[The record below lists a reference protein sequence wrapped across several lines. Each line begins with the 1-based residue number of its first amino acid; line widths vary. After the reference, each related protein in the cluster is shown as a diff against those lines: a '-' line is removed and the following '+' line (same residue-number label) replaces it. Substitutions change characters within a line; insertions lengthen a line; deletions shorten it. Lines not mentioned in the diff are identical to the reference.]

1 MAPPVVIFP
10 IFRAKPSVNQSAPSG
25 PAVIGSRPLKGVGTG
40 YSVKAPAVV
49 MRPILLAMPSVN
61 QRAPSGPAAIPYGL
75 PLACMKTLVVGTGY
89 SVMLTDTGPPGEA
102 TVKAAALDAPPPGAG
117 LDTITADDA
126 MNPLPL
132 IVSVSGLLPAEAE
145 EGDRFVIV
153 GLGLLAA

>member
-1 MAPPVVIFP
+1 
-10 IFRAKPSVNQSAPSG
+10 
-25 PAVIGSRPLKGVGTG
+25 
-40 YSVKAPAVV
+40 
-49 MRPILLAMPSVN
+49 
-61 QRAPSGPAAIPYGL
+61 
-75 PLACMKTLVVGTGY
+75 MKTLVVGTGY

-117 LDTITADDA
+117 LDTTTAKLPTAAKSEALREIVSRLLFTNVAAWDTLLNVTADDA